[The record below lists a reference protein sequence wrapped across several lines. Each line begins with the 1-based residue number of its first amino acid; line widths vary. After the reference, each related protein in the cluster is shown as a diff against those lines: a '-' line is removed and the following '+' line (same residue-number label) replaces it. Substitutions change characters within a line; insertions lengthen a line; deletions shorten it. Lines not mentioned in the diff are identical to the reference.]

1 MTTDELAN
9 ITRQKKD
16 TFLEARALCASHDEL
31 KRLADEYTAAV
42 AAWHKERF
50 PGKRF
55 NRPSVG
61 YLIRAL

>member
-1 MTTDELAN
+1 MSTDELAT
-9 ITRQKKD
+9 IARQKKEN
-16 TFLEARALCASHDEL
+16 FLEARALCASHDEL

-42 AAWHKERF
+42 AEWHKARF